1 MIISARQ
8 GEDLARKIREWE
20 SIVKT
25 VNVHSHVVLPE
36 FMGAAGKYGPW
47 FESTDE
53 GFVLQVGDYKL
64 VTKTRAQV
72 ELQKSG
78 QKIDAEDWLAKVN
91 DPYVRL
97 KEMDAKGIDIM
108 GVTTSPLF
116 YLYAIEPEL
125 AVPYAR
131 TTNDAL
137 AKYCS
142 ADPNR
147 FFVMATLPMQDP
159 AAARE
164 ELIRGVRDLGIRGI
178 NLGATDFG
186 SRQLDDEAFYP
197 LWAECE
203 RLGVPVCIHPAI
215 SALNEP
221 FNVKPDVYKYQ
232 ISLILEYVFQESVA
246 WAMLV
251 YGGVFDHFPNLKVYI
266 THGGG
271 MIPYQF
277 GRLEAL
283 STINGSKAK
292 RPIREYLDNFV
303 FDIHIQDPK
312 ARRFLV
318 DFMGADRLLVG
329 DNYAGLDSTE
339 GLELLRE
346 MNLPKDQEEKIAG
359 LNAIRLFKL
368 DSGAQSVAA

>member
-1 MIISARQ
+1 
-8 GEDLARKIREWE
+8 
-20 SIVKT
+20 
-25 VNVHSHVVLPE
+25 
-36 FMGAAGKYGPW
+36 MGAAGKYGPW
-47 FESTDE
+47 FESTAN
-53 GFVLQVGDYKL
+53 GFIFKVGDYEL

-72 ELQKSG
+72 ELVSSG
-78 QKIDAEDWLAKVN
+78 QKIDADDWLAKVN
-91 DPYVRL
+91 DPRVRL
-97 KEMDAKGIDIM
+97 REMDAKGIDIM

-116 YLYAIEPEL
+116 YLYAIEPEI

-131 TTNDAL
+131 ITNDAL
-137 AKYCS
+137 AKYCA
-142 ADPNR
+142 ADPSR
-147 FFVMATLPMQDP
+147 LFVMATLPMQDI
-159 AAARE
+159 AEARE
-164 ELIRGVRDLGIRGI
+164 ELIRCVRDVGVRGI
-178 NLGATDFG
+178 NLGTTDFG
-186 SRQLDDEAFYP
+186 GRQLDDEALFP
-197 LWAECE
+197 IWEECE
-203 RLGVPVCIHPAI
+203 RLEIPVCIHPAI
-215 SALNEP
+215 SALSEP
-221 FNVKPDVYKYQ
+221 FNIKPEVYKYQ

-246 WAMLV
+246 YAMLV

-277 GRLEAL
+277 GRIEAL

-318 DFMGADRLLVG
+318 DWMGADRLMVG

-339 GLELLRE
+339 GLQLLKE

-368 DSGAQSVAA
+368 DPGARAVAA